1 MESQGGEPGSTFVE
15 RNSIGRPEGSPTSS
29 PSARRVGIALAALL
43 LLAPTPPDPLDG
55 PIQLTLRQQERA
67 LVAIRHDLHQH
78 PELSGQEV
86 RTAGIVAE
94 HLRNLGFTVR
104 TGVGGH
110 GVVGL
115 LRGGQPGPVV
125 AFRADMDAVPS
136 NDSDPAPYRSLTP
149 GVRHICGHDI
159 HTTIGLALATAFAA
173 VRRDLPGSVLLIFQP
188 SEETA
193 TGARAML
200 ADSVFALGWP
210 AAIYAV
216 HTAPLQVGTIGSE
229 PGPLLAG
236 RDEVTVVLTGSV
248 ARTATDS
255 VVAVL
260 RRTGTI
266 TPREARGSVP
276 RDFVMT
282 ELRPPAFLGDS
293 IVVRA
298 TLSIADPDARERA
311 QEAILGTLRG
321 LQSGG
326 LRTRAYY
333 NAQEIAGVTNDF
345 WLTERGEE
353 RIQALLGNA
362 AITRVGVV
370 SPLFSEDF
378 GSFQEK
384 VPGVMFLLGVSNAS
398 RGWVGMPHSPA
409 YMADDGAILVG
420 ARAIATV
427 MLGRMRAGE

>member
-1 MESQGGEPGSTFVE
+1 M
-15 RNSIGRPEGSPTSS
+15 R
-29 PSARRVGIALAALL
+29 AALILATL
-43 LLAPTPPDPLDG
+43 LLAIPRPAPDPLEGD
-55 PIQLTLRQQERA
+55 IRATLRRQERA

-78 PELSGQEV
+78 PEISNQEE

-94 HLRNLGFTVR
+94 QLRALGFTVR

-115 LRGGQPGPVV
+115 LRGKLPGPVV

-136 NDSDPAPYRSLTP
+136 SDSDPAPYRSLTS

-159 HTTIGLALATAFAA
+159 HTTIGLALAAGFASVQA
-173 VRRDLPGSVLLIFQP
+173 RLPGSVLLIFQP
-188 SEETA
+188 AEERA

-200 ADSVFALGWP
+200 ADSVFALARP

-216 HTAPLQVGTIGSE
+216 HTSPLQVGMIGTE

-236 RDEVTVVLTGSV
+236 RDEVTVTLSGAM
-248 ARTATDS
+248 ARTAADT
-255 VVAVL
+255 VLALL

-282 ELRPPAFLGDS
+282 EIQPPVAQGDS
-293 IVVRA
+293 IIVRA
-298 TLSIADPDARERA
+298 MLSVADPDTREKTQDYLIASVNRL
-311 QEAILGTLRG
+311 QSGTLR
-321 LQSGG
+321 
-326 LRTRAYY
+326 TRMSY
-333 NAQEIAGVTNDF
+333 NAQLMAGVTNDF

-353 RIQALLGNA
+353 RIRATLGDGA
-362 AITRVGVV
+362 VTRVGLV

-378 GSFQEK
+378 GSFQDK
-384 VPGVMFLLGVSNAS
+384 VPGVMFLLGVSNSA
-398 RGWVGMPHSPA
+398 RGWVGMPHSA
-409 YMADDGAILVG
+409 GYMADDDAILVG
-420 ARAIATV
+420 ARAMAAV
-427 MLGRMRAGE
+427 MLGRMRAGD